1 VDELKRK
8 NAGSRGAT
16 KLRRLSSTSAIF
28 VMTFLWTVP
37 SSRAEAASG
46 AVNLSANQQRV
57 LLNEALSIYVAAAAP
72 SVTDEHR
79 DDYAKSAEKFQL
91 LVDSGLQNDRVY
103 FNLAT
108 ARLRAGQLGQAIANY
123 RRALRLDPTN
133 QLYRENLAW
142 AERRVADSQS
152 LPALTPTAA
161 NDVLLRFVSP
171 HAIKGLCISA
181 WTALWGIIA
190 LRVLRFEFH
199 WKSAAF
205 LTLCCFGLT
214 AASYF
219 VRIAE
224 FVRDD
229 TGVLVIPELSV
240 REGDGTEFA
249 EITALSDAEGR
260 LVKVLDQRG
269 DWMRISLDSGTTG
282 WIPVESC
289 EQI

>member
-1 VDELKRK
+1 
-8 NAGSRGAT
+8 
-16 KLRRLSSTSAIF
+16 
-28 VMTFLWTVP
+28 
-37 SSRAEAASG
+37 
-46 AVNLSANQQRV
+46 VNLSPDQQRV
-57 LLNEALSIYVAAAAP
+57 LLNEALSIYVAAGAQ
-72 SVTDEHR
+72 SVTDENR
-79 DDYAKSAEKFQL
+79 DEFAKSAEKFQL

-133 QLYRENLAW
+133 QLYRENLAL
-142 AERRVADSQS
+142 AERRVADLQS

-161 NDVLLRFVSP
+161 NDVLLRFVSL

-181 WTALWGIIA
+181 WTAFWGIIA

-229 TGVLVIPELSV
+229 TAVLVIPELSV

-282 WIPVESC
+282 WIPLESS
-289 EQI
+289 ERI